1 METPLPPLD
10 ERMTVGMRVHATSYR
25 NAYIVLKRGID
36 VVGAF
41 TLVALLSPLLL
52 AAALA
57 IRLSSPGPVLFRQK
71 RWGRAEQQF
80 LCWKFRTMRVDGDS
94 LVDGAEMGRLQAQ
107 GILFKP
113 QNDPRVTRVGAFLR
127 KTSTDEL
134 PQLFNVLIG
143 DMSLVGPR
151 PLMVHM
157 LNPFPELR
165 RVRGLV
171 RPGLTGLWQISKRES
186 NETALQM
193 APYDLEYIRQFN
205 FWMDLR
211 ILLRT
216 PVAVVSGRGAY

>member
-1 METPLPPLD
+1 METPLLPLD
-10 ERMTVGMRVHATSYR
+10 ERMTMGMRVHATSYR

-36 VVGAF
+36 VIGAF
-41 TLVALLSPLLL
+41 TLLALLAPQLL
-52 AAALA
+52 AAALG

-80 LCWKFRTMRVDGDS
+80 LCWKFRTMRIDAGS
-94 LVDGAEMGRLQAQ
+94 LVDSAEMKRLQAQ

-127 KTSTDEL
+127 KTSIDEL
-134 PQLFNVLIG
+134 PQLFNVLAG

-157 LNPFPELR
+157 LDPFPELR

-186 NETALQM
+186 NRTALQM
-193 APYDLEYIRQFN
+193 APYDLEYICQFN
-205 FWMDLR
+205 LWMDLR

-216 PVAVVSGRGAY
+216 PVAVVSGRGAH